1 MTDSGALAAID
12 VGTNSVHMVIARPV
26 PGGSPEVLARE
37 RMPVRLGTGGDDMK
51 RLLPDAI
58 ERAVAALV
66 ECRHVADAHD
76 AEVVAVATSAVREA
90 DNQGEF
96 LRRAHDDARI
106 TVEVVSGVEE
116 ARLIH
121 LGAMSAVPIAG
132 RPHLVIDIGG
142 GSTELIV
149 GDHTPA
155 ALARS
160 LKLGHIRLT
169 DRFFGGGVIADG
181 AVKACRRHIRSS
193 VAHVAGEARGIGFEV
208 AVGCSGTIAALAG
221 LCAAR
226 RGEMLRTV
234 ANATIERGDLDM
246 VVEDLISRP
255 GPADRVDVG
264 GLDPARRDVIVAGAV
279 LLRQL
284 FKALQ
289 IESLVV
295 STGALREGLLL
306 DRFNRRDRSRDDGLH
321 HLSDLRRSSVLA
333 LARSYHEDLI
343 HAEHATDL
351 ALELFDETQAA
362 HGLTV
367 ADSELLEAAGLLHNI
382 GRFVAT
388 SSHHKHSYY
397 LIRNSERLAGFTE
410 GELELI
416 ALVARYH
423 RKRRPVSS
431 HGEYTALS
439 TPDRHR
445 VRVLAGLLRVG
456 IALDRTYR
464 RSVERVHAAVSD
476 KAVRIDVEVADGVDV
491 DIELFTARRS
501 ADLLADAL
509 GRSIDFRVV
518 ETAAEQQRRNHPAY
532 GSSDAA
538 STEDPAYGS
547 SDADSTEDPAYG
559 SSDAAPTE
567 DPA

>member
-1 MTDSGALAAID
+1 MNGARALAAID

-26 PGGSPEVLARE
+26 AGGTPEVLARE
-37 RMPVRLGTGGDDMK
+37 RVPVRLGTGGEDMK
-51 RLLPDAI
+51 RLMPDAV

-66 ECRHVADAHD
+66 EFRHIADAHD
-76 AEVVAVATSAVREA
+76 ADVVAVATSAVREA

-96 LRRAHDDARI
+96 LRRVHDAARI
-106 TVEVVSGVEE
+106 PVEIVSGTEE

-142 GSTELIV
+142 GSTELIA

-155 ALARS
+155 TLARS

-181 AVKACRRHIRSS
+181 AVKACRRHIKSFVAPVARQVRS
-193 VAHVAGEARGIGFEV
+193 IGFDV
-208 AVGCSGTIAALAG
+208 AVGCSGTIAALAW
-221 LCAAR
+221 LCASR
-226 RGEMLRTV
+226 RGETLRTV
-234 ANATIERGDLDM
+234 ANATIERAVLDD
-246 VVEDLISRP
+246 VVADLIRRP
-255 GPADRVDVG
+255 TPQDRASVP
-264 GLDPARRDVIVAGAV
+264 GLDPARRDVIVAGAI

-284 FKALQ
+284 FKALG

-295 STGALREGLLL
+295 STGALREGVLL

-351 ALELFDETQAA
+351 ALELFDETEAA
-362 HGLTV
+362 HGLTI

-382 GRFVAT
+382 GRFVAS

-397 LIRNSERLAGFTE
+397 LIRNSERLAGFTAS
-410 GELELI
+410 ELELI

-423 RKRRPVSS
+423 RKRQPVAS
-431 HGEYTALS
+431 HREYMALS
-439 TPDRHR
+439 KPERRR

-464 RSVERVHAAVSD
+464 RAVQQVHASVTEGAVT
-476 KAVRIDVEVADGVDV
+476 IDVEIAAGTDV

-501 ADLLADAL
+501 ADLLSEAL
-509 GRSIDFRVV
+509 GRRVEFSVV
-518 ETAAEQQRRNHPAY
+518 ETDTARNCHPAF
-532 GSSDAA
+532 GRPR
-538 STEDPAYGS
+538 EP
-547 SDADSTEDPAYG
+547 
-559 SSDAAPTE
+559 
-567 DPA
+567 

>member
-1 MTDSGALAAID
+1 MSDSRALAAID

-37 RMPVRLGTGGDDMK
+37 RMPVRLGTGGHDMR
-51 RLLPDAI
+51 RLQPDAV

-66 ECRHVADAHD
+66 ECRHIADAHD

-96 LRRAHDDARI
+96 LRRVHDAARI
-106 TVEVVSGVEE
+106 TVDIVSGMEE

-132 RPHLVIDIGG
+132 RPHLVVDIGG

-155 ALARS
+155 ALTRS

-169 DRFFGGGVIADG
+169 DRFFGGGVIDKG
-181 AVKACRRHIRSS
+181 AVKACRRHIKSS
-193 VAHVAGEARGIGFEV
+193 VAHAAREAREVGFEV
-208 AVGCSGTIAALAG
+208 AVGCSGTIAAVAS

-226 RGEMLRTV
+226 NGATPLTV
-234 ANATIERGDLDM
+234 SNATIERADLDA
-246 VVEDLISRP
+246 VVADLVARP
-255 GPADRVDVG
+255 TPADRAGVA
-264 GLDPARRDVIVAGAV
+264 GLEEARLDVIVAGAV

-284 FKALQ
+284 FKALD
-289 IESLVV
+289 ITSMVV
-295 STGALREGLLL
+295 SKGALREGLLL

-351 ALELFDETQAA
+351 ALELFDETQQA
-362 HGLTV
+362 HGLTI
-367 ADSELLEAAGLLHNI
+367 ADSELLEAAGLLHNV
-382 GRFVAT
+382 GRFVAN

-397 LIRNSERLAGFTE
+397 LIRHSERLAGFTAA
-410 GELELI
+410 ELELI

-423 RKRRPVSS
+423 RKSQPNPS
-431 HGEYTALS
+431 HAEFMALS
-439 TPDRHR
+439 KADRRR

-464 RSVERVHAAVSD
+464 RAVERVHASVDDDS
-476 KAVRIDVEVADGVDV
+476 VTVDVEVPAGTDIA
-491 DIELFTARRS
+491 IELFTASRS
-501 ADLLADAL
+501 AELLGDAL
-509 GRSIDFRVV
+509 GRGV
-518 ETAAEQQRRNHPAY
+518 EFCVTETEASRQRANHPALKP
-532 GSSDAA
+532 AA
-538 STEDPAYGS
+538 ATAG
-547 SDADSTEDPAYG
+547 
-559 SSDAAPTE
+559 
-567 DPA
+567 